1 MRPTHNLIMPKWVSP
16 LFTDIR
22 NGLGESVVFSMWKG
36 RPYFRSWVRPA
47 NPRTNLQQVRRDIMR
62 NLVARYQSEIIVSQ
76 SAPEHSATWNSQA
89 LPYQISGANL
99 FVKFGARSLISVPAT
114 ASGVGSAN
122 VTVTYTLGFP
132 ASKAKI
138 YYPGLKPRSRQATT
152 SKSSSP
158 SPRRG
163 HTSSGSLTMKP
174 STPATPPPR
183 PIRPSRNG
191 ACPRA
196 LRSTPPRRLPA
207 SSPCHDGRIISF

>member
-47 NPRTNLQQVRRDIMR
+47 NPQTNLQQVRRDIMR

-99 FVKFGARSLISVPAT
+99 FVKFGAKSLISVPAT

-138 YYPGLKPRSRQATT
+138 YYLK
-152 SKSSSP
+152 
-158 SPRRG
+158 
-163 HTSSGSLTMKP
+163 GSTWTRVETALAAGDNQQVVVAI
-174 STPATPPPR
+174 STPGTYEFWLANDEALDAGDAAPQAYQAITKWGLPT
-183 PIRPSRNG
+183 G
-191 ACPRA
+191 APLNA
-196 LRSTPPRRLPA
+196 AKAA
-207 SSPCHDGRIISF
+207 SCVVSVS